1 MSPVPTRWR
10 TTFEEQLADAG
21 RRLALAEQQLQGGDG
36 GRALQHAYP
45 AVVSAAT
52 VKVWLAD
59 PPWQRALPPAEMQRA
74 VRAQFPNLFAALA
87 VLDLKD
93 VLTSPWTASSA
104 APYVAEAQQFLA
116 VTRDQMAAALNQP

>member
-10 TTFEEQLADAG
+10 TTFEEQLADAA
-21 RRLALAEQQLQGGDG
+21 RRIDQAEQQLAQGDG

-52 VKVWLAD
+52 VRVWLGD
-59 PPWQRALPPAEMQRA
+59 PPWVSVLSPAEMQRR
-74 VRAQFPNLFAALA
+74 VKGQFPNLFAALA

-93 VLTSPWTASSA
+93 VLTSPWTEA
-104 APYVAEAQQFLA
+104 AAKPYITEARQFLGA
-116 VTRDQMAAALNQP
+116 IREQLAASLDQP

>member
-21 RRLALAEQQLQGGDG
+21 RRLDLAEQQLKAGDG

-52 VKVWLAD
+52 VRVWLAD
-59 PPWQRALPPAEMQRA
+59 PPWQRVLPPAEMQGA
-74 VRAQFPNLFAALA
+74 VRGQFPNLFAALA

-93 VLTSPWTASSA
+93 VLTSPWTAASA
-104 APYVAEAQQFLA
+104 APYVNEAIQFLGA
-116 VTRDQMAAALNQP
+116 TRDQMAASLNQP

>member
-10 TTFEEQLADAG
+10 TTFEEQLADAE
-21 RRLALAEQQLQGGDG
+21 RRLDQAEQQLAAGDG

-52 VKVWLAD
+52 VRVWLD
-59 PPWQRALPPAEMQRA
+59 SPPWLSVIAPAEMQRK
-74 VRAQFPNLFAALA
+74 VKGQFPNLFGALA

-93 VLTSPWTASSA
+93 VLTSPWTGSA
-104 APYVAEAQQFLA
+104 AQPYVLEARQFLVA
-116 VTRDQMAAALNQP
+116 TREQFTASLSRP

>member
-1 MSPVPTRWR
+1 MTPVPTRWR

-21 RRLALAEQQLQGGDG
+21 RRLELAEQQIQAGDG

-52 VKVWLAD
+52 VRVWLAD
-59 PPWQRALPPAEMQRA
+59 PPWQRVLPPAEMQHM
-74 VRAQFPNLFAALA
+74 VRTQFPNLFAALA

-93 VLTSPWTASSA
+93 VLTSPWTVASA
-104 APYVAEAQQFLA
+104 TPYVTEAKQFLDA
-116 VTRDQMAAALNQP
+116 TRDQLAASLNQ